1 MKPVVRPVT
10 QDDCCCVTTVTSATT
25 PTAWTLL
32 FTLCLKEPGS
42 ASGRVVFLHQLWTPL
57 WAPSSVC
64 VCVYVCVLSSG
75 VSGVCSVAPPLLGCA
90 VTGRTT
96 TAAVDRVVVSDVV
109 HCVRDSTHT
118 MNSSCSVSSVTGNT
132 RTHFTTE
139 SRQDNLTQIQKAVV
153 CVRVSLLRW
162 VHATC
167 QGLSCEEEVEAVAD
181 EGFDCSLCRS
191 PGRGGSYGEQRPEPK
206 GTSWYQLESLTRDKG
221 GP

>member
-10 QDDCCCVTTVTSATT
+10 QDDCCCVMTVTSATT

-32 FTLCLKEPGS
+32 FTPSLKEPGS
-42 ASGRVVFLHQLWTPL
+42 ASGRVVFLHQLWTPP
-57 WAPSSVC
+57 WALSSVC
-64 VCVYVCVLSSG
+64 VCALSSG

-90 VTGRTT
+90 VIGRTT

-139 SRQDNLTQIQKAVV
+139 SQHENLMQIQKVVV
-153 CVRVSLLRW
+153 CVFAQVGACYMS
-162 VHATC
+162 
-167 QGLSCEEEVEAVAD
+167 G
-181 EGFDCSLCRS
+181 
-191 PGRGGSYGEQRPEPK
+191 PE
-206 GTSWYQLESLTRDKG
+206 L
-221 GP
+221 